1 MAINL
6 KDIASIVGVSISTVS
21 LVVNGKATKS
31 RISEELEKKIL
42 AIAKENNYR
51 PNILARSLR
60 KGTTN
65 AIGFVI
71 SDISNALFIKLA
83 RQVEKEAMNKGYKV
97 FFASSDESDAL
108 CIEAIDTFLNM
119 KMDGLIIVSTS
130 GIEDKINQLT
140 IHKVP
145 FVLVDRYF
153 PKIDTNYVIMN
164 NWQSSYDA
172 VDYLIKKGK
181 RRIATFSYETSF
193 FHMAERMNGY
203 NAALKDN
210 DIRFDSR
217 LVPMIPFSVIDNEGI
232 KEHIRFLVEEC
243 NIDSI
248 FFQTSWTAVSGI
260 QALYE
265 LKYEISKRVAVICF
279 DDNEF
284 YKLLRPTITSLIQP
298 VEELGIESVRILIDD
313 IKNKKANKM
322 KNKTVYSARLIERE
336 SC

>member
-1 MAINL
+1 MAVNL
-6 KDIASIVGVSISTVS
+6 KDIATIVGVSVSTVS
-21 LVVNGKATKS
+21 LVLNGKAAKS

-65 AIGFVI
+65 TIGFVI

-203 NAALKDN
+203 HAALKDN
-210 DIRFDSR
+210 GIRFDSR
-217 LVPMIPFSVIDNEGI
+217 LVPMVPFSVIDNEVI

-260 QALYE
+260 QALYD
-265 LKYEISKRVAVICF
+265 LNYEISKRIAVICF

-284 YKLLRPTITSLIQP
+284 YKLLKPTITSLIQP